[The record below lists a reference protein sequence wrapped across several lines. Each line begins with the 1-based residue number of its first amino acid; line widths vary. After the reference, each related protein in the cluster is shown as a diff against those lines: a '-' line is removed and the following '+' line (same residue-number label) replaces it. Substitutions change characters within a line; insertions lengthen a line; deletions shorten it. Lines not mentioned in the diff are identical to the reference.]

1 MQNFNEIKLELLKSI
16 GKFTSTIN
24 NEVDWFLAL
33 SNEKDPKSKGL
44 LETCLLRNKRK
55 QGN

>member
-24 NEVDWFLAL
+24 NEVDWFF
-33 SNEKDPKSKGL
+33 SFI
-44 LETCLLRNKRK
+44 
-55 QGN
+55 